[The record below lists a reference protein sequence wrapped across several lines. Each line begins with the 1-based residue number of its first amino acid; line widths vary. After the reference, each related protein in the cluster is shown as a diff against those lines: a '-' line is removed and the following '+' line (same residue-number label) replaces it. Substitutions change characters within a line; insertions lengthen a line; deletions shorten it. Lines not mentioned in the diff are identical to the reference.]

1 MENKKFVNN
10 KERAVLLLYLILL
23 SENLILLGWVF
34 LVLARTGNVAI
45 ILLVLA
51 LNIIF
56 NISILKQVENIKKIN
71 LK

>member
-51 LNIIF
+51 LRFSVFFIIF
-56 NISILKQVENIKKIN
+56 HI
-71 LK
+71 

>member
-51 LNIIF
+51 LMLFNLLIF
-56 NISILKQVENIKKIN
+56 FLKKKGD
-71 LK
+71 

>member
-51 LNIIF
+51 LRF
-56 NISILKQVENIKKIN
+56 SVFFLKKGD
-71 LK
+71 